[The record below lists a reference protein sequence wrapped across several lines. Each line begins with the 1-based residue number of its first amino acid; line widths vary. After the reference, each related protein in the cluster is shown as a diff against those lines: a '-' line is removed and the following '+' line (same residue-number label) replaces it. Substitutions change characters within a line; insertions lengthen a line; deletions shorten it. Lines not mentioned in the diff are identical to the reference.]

1 MGTPDFAAESL
12 DALLKNGYNVS
23 AVFCQPDKKQGRGM
37 KIAECDVKKLALQ
50 NDIKVYQPTTL
61 RDIEQVNIINDLNPD
76 VIVVVAYGKLLP
88 EEILA
93 IPKYGCI
100 NVHGSLLPKY
110 RGAAPIQWAVLNGDK
125 KTGIT
130 TMYMDKGLDTGD
142 IILQQELSI
151 GENETSE
158 ELFDRMMVLGGEV
171 LIKTL
176 ELLEKNQA
184 PRTKQNDEESSYAS
198 LLDREMGHVDY
209 NKSAFEVHNLI
220 RGLYS
225 WPCAYSLLNG
235 KRFKILRSK
244 IIDNIKG
251 TPGEVIFSDK
261 KNGFV
266 VCCCDNRGISIERLQ
281 FDSKKAIDINDFFV
295 GNSIS
300 VGTILD

>member
-266 VCCCDNRGISIERLQ
+266 VCCGDNRGISIERLQ
-281 FDSKKAIDINDFFV
+281 FDSKKAMDINDFFV